1 MNFVRKRPIIFLIA
15 GKAGSGKST
24 VGKILES
31 KYLEYNKKVI
41 ISPVTKYL
49 KKYIEEI
56 TKEEVNDVNKPR
68 DLLQNIS
75 SVVIKKELGMKDFF
89 VNRLIEDLK
98 IYSYFFDAI
107 IVPDVRFK
115 EEIEVI
121 KNNFDNVISIGIERD
136 NYCSTLTLEEQN
148 DITEIALDNYDKYD
162 YEYEYENKFKLEAR
176 IAKELSQFI
185 RDNLSVFQEHEK
197 VIVYYDN
204 GQHEL
209 NRILNTVLATQLN
222 NYDIRRVISS
232 DYRLFQVADLICTLE
247 LLRIKT
253 ERGQLSNS
261 EEKIFHSK
269 RELKRDFLKGIQK
282 KEF

>member
-1 MNFVRKRPIIFLIA
+1 M
-15 GKAGSGKST
+15 
-24 VGKILES
+24 
-31 KYLEYNKKVI
+31 
-41 ISPVTKYL
+41 
-49 KKYIEEI
+49 
-56 TKEEVNDVNKPR
+56 
-68 DLLQNIS
+68 
-75 SVVIKKELGMKDFF
+75 KELSIFVDESGDF
-89 VNRLIEDLK
+89 
-98 IYSYFFDAI
+98 
-107 IVPDVRFK
+107 
-115 EEIEVI
+115 
-121 KNNFDNVISIGIERD
+121 G
-136 NYCSTLTLEEQN
+136 
-148 DITEIALDNYDKYD
+148 
-162 YEYEYENKFKLEAR
+162 EYENKFKLEAR

-185 RDNLSVFQEHEK
+185 RDNLSVFQEYEK

-222 NYDIRRVISS
+222 NYDIRRVIPS